1 MNGSFYVSG
10 TGFYNDWIKAD
21 EVIENA
27 NKYHTAEETDSIL
40 RNYLKEHGNEEGCSL
55 CFIQEGAL
63 PSKVLKQLIPQPIFT
78 GRMKDIAELLMVYL
92 RSEERQN
99 KVDKSL
105 EGRIAG

>member
-1 MNGSFYVSG
+1 MLGLSHSLIRHYDSIG
-10 TGFYNDWIKAD
+10 WIPTIKGCLSLD
-21 EVIENA
+21 LIDNA
-27 NKYHTAEETDSIL
+27 KRYHTAEETDSIL

-99 KVDKSL
+99 K
-105 EGRIAG
+105 